1 MRETNTRTINQNA
14 TKVLHLFNLETD
26 DLAVKMVLTENVRFY
41 EHEIIDDR
49 PNVSHEVSAKK
60 DKKGKVINGTYKECH
75 GKVWCELEA
84 MPKTLCSCSK
94 KSIIF
99 RSLLLINKTCNI
111 AVSFQRCC
119 LVDMTSR
126 CGSTSNQRFVFQRW
140 YERL

>member
-75 GKVWCELEA
+75 EKVWCELEA
-84 MPKTLCSCSK
+84 MPKNFMQLFKEEHHFQIT
-94 KSIIF
+94 
-99 RSLLLINKTCNI
+99 I
-111 AVSFQRCC
+111 AH
-119 LVDMTSR
+119 
-126 CGSTSNQRFVFQRW
+126 
-140 YERL
+140 